1 MSQLFP
7 GPEHPGDSLLHRL
20 DPRAKLVLA
29 FAFGGLAAAGGPR
42 ALLVLAGAAAA
53 VSIASRLP
61 PALLLR
67 GLRPL
72 LWLIL
77 ATAGMH
83 LFTDP
88 GRVVLR
94 EGPLAVTAAGVRQ
107 SALEGGRLI
116 LLVLTG
122 SLLTLSTS
130 PLELADGLGA
140 LLSPLRRLRL
150 PVEEFALMVAVAL
163 RFVPVLLEEAERVRR
178 AQQARGGASGGRGIT
193 RVRRLAPLAL
203 PLLVGAFRRA
213 EELAVAME
221 ARGYQPGRRRSRLRR
236 LKLASRDWVA
246 LVLGGALAG
255 VVWWLG

>member
-7 GPEHPGDSLLHRL
+7 GSEHPGDSLLHRL

-29 FAFGGLAAAGGPR
+29 FAFGGLAAASGPR
-42 ALLVLAGAAAA
+42 ALLVLAGAAGA

-61 PALLLR
+61 LALLLR

-77 ATAGMH
+77 ATAGLH

-107 SALEGGRLI
+107 SVLEGGRLI

-178 AQQARGGASGGRGIT
+178 AQQARGGAFGGWGIT

-236 LKLASRDWVA
+236 LKLASRDWAA
-246 LVLGGALAG
+246 LFLGVALAG
-255 VVWWLG
+255 VAWWLG